1 MCSREPLVS
10 KEATIQARVSW
21 AKTAEDCCLAIHNL
35 AAMGE
40 TLDATKIQLVIDSRL
55 GDVVRVLQ
63 ARTYGHASPNQVLM
77 AVDDV
82 LMNRVKPVKV
92 PLVSIGQGDYKR
104 EIYEEDVAKALI
116 ARHSWRSS
124 CSRVFRRLMGVA

>member
-1 MCSREPLVS
+1 MS
-10 KEATIQARVSW
+10 KESTIQARVSW
-21 AKTAEDCCLAIHNL
+21 AKAAEDCCLAIHNF
-35 AAMGE
+35 AAMGK
-40 TLDATKIQLVIDSRL
+40 TLDATKIQLVIDTRL

-82 LMNRVKPVKV
+82 LWNRVKPVKV
-92 PLVSIGQGDYKR
+92 PLVSLGQGDYKR
-104 EIYEEDVAKALI
+104 EIYEKDVAKAMI
-116 ARHSWRSS
+116 ARESWRAS

>member
-1 MCSREPLVS
+1 MS

-21 AKTAEDCCLAIHNL
+21 AKKAEDVTIAMQNL
-35 AAMGE
+35 ASMGE

-63 ARTYGHASPNQVLM
+63 ARTHGHASPNQVLM

-82 LMNRVKPVKV
+82 LMNRVQPRKV
-92 PLVSIGQGDYKR
+92 PLVSLGQGDYKR
-104 EIYEEDVAKALI
+104 EIYEEDVAKALL
-116 ARHSWRSS
+116 ARDSWAANCKRA
-124 CSRVFRRLMGVA
+124 FRRLLGVA

>member
-1 MCSREPLVS
+1 MS
-10 KEATIQARVSW
+10 KEATIQARVLW

-92 PLVSIGQGDYKR
+92 PLVSLGQGDYKR

-116 ARHSWRSS
+116 ARESWRSS
-124 CSRVFRRLMGVA
+124 CSRVFRRLLGVA